1 MSTLVTRFG
10 ATEFESVGLGAPSLE
25 VGIAFLL
32 EKTGLT
38 ATPLPS
44 AQGAWNSS
52 AVLHTHSGA
61 VIEVLAP
68 HPDFRGLNHLGAEL
82 ARLPLP
88 QLVFW
93 TVQTPDF
100 DAAVQQT
107 AALGH
112 PLEQTQTQTIDVDGF
127 RQSGKIGR
135 LGPGENM
142 IRPVLS
148 AQDVP
153 PTYPI
158 PPDPACT
165 ATALHLSHWE
175 APPLNRL
182 LDGLGLTLRATPG
195 APSLRLDLRTP
206 KGPVTLESGDWV
218 KGGTSQVIGRLGRS
232 MRHLVLRR

>member
-1 MSTLVTRFG
+1 MSPLVTRFG
-10 ATEFESVGLGAPSLE
+10 ATEFESICLGAPSLE
-25 VGIAFLL
+25 VGIAFLF
-32 EKTGLT
+32 EKTGLA

-44 AQGAWNSS
+44 APGAWNRS
-52 AVLHTHSGA
+52 AVLHTRSGA

-82 ARLPLP
+82 ARLTLP

-112 PLEQTQTQTIDVDGF
+112 PLEQTQTQRIDTDGF
-127 RQSGKIGR
+127 RQSVRIGR

-142 IRPVLS
+142 IRPFLS
-148 AQDVP
+148 AHDVP
-153 PTYPI
+153 PAYPSA
-158 PPDPACT
+158 PDPACT
-165 ATALHLSHWE
+165 ATALHLTHPE
-175 APPLNRL
+175 AAPLNRL

-195 APSLRLDLRTP
+195 APALRLDLQTP
-206 KGPVTLESGDWV
+206 KGPVTLDSGDWV
-218 KGGTSQVIGRLGRS
+218 KGGAGQVIGRLGRS
-232 MRHLVLRR
+232 MRHLILRR